1 MTILATGANGF
12 VGAHT
17 VAALARNWPGEE
29 IVAADIA
36 PPPDFVRAFWGA
48 APVVP
53 LRLDIAD
60 RHAVAAA
67 VAAHRPRFVV
77 HMAAITPS
85 PEMETTDPLRVVD
98 INILGAA
105 NVLDAAAGSPDTVR
119 IVLLSSSIV
128 YGFGPLLPSPL
139 AEGTALDPIGLY
151 AVSKV
156 ACEGLARRY
165 RTLRGKDIVAAR
177 VAATYGEMER
187 PTAHRQTM
195 SHIHT
200 LFDALRARRPVT
212 TTASPGMRDWTHAD
226 DIGEGICA
234 LLAAARL
241 NHDAYNISRG
251 VGLPWTQVL
260 EMFRAAGADIR
271 MVDDPAAASL
281 RFEAQAGRPPMAVE
295 RLAADTGFRPARDL
309 RDAIAR
315 VASGGTI

>member
-1 MTILATGANGF
+1 MTILVTGANGF

-17 VAALARNWPGEE
+17 VAALARNRPGEE

-48 APVVP
+48 APVAP

-105 NVLDAAAGSPDTVR
+105 NVLDAAAGSPDVAR

-128 YGFGPLLPSPL
+128 YGFGPLLPNPL
-139 AEGTALDPIGLY
+139 AEDAALDPIGLY

-187 PTAHRQTM
+187 PTAHRRTM
-195 SHIHT
+195 SHLHT
-200 LFDALRARRPVT
+200 LFAALRARQPVAT
-212 TTASPGMRDWTHAD
+212 MASPGTRDWTHAD
-226 DIGEGICA
+226 DIGDGIAA
-234 LLAAARL
+234 LLAAPRL
-241 NHDAYNISRG
+241 NHDAYNLSRG
-251 VGLPWTQVL
+251 VGMTWTEVL
-260 EMFRAAGADIR
+260 EMFHAAGGDIR

-281 RFEAQAGRPPMAVE
+281 RFEAQAGRPPMAVA

-309 RDAIAR
+309 RDAVAR
-315 VASGGTI
+315 VAAGGTI